1 MKWSQ
6 HEVAR
11 SVNEYAILLIRT
23 SIFINGAGALVLI
36 AFMGNIWSTEL
47 SLFVIDTFNCAITWF
62 IRGVWLAVVCLGLLF
77 FRAVFFYVCPG
88 KEDIKGVTDE
98 DELNR
103 TSTIVEKF
111 HAGLIF
117 LVAMLSLAMFPLGA
131 NKATSAFFEQ
141 SVAMKNFQDVTPQNS
156 GTKASTR
163 HPSPSSAASKN

>member
-11 SVNEYAILLIRT
+11 SINEYAILLIKT
-23 SIFINGAGALVLI
+23 SIFINGAAALALI

-47 SLFVIDTFNCAITWF
+47 SLFVIDTFNSAITWF
-62 IRGVWLAVVCLGLLF
+62 IRGVWFAVACLGLLF
-77 FRAVFFYVCPG
+77 FRAVYFYIWPG

-103 TSTIVEKF
+103 RSTAAEKI

-117 LVAMLSLAMFPLGA
+117 VFAMLSLAMFPLGA
-131 NKATSAFFEQ
+131 NITTSAFVEHARALQ
-141 SVAMKNFQDVTPQNS
+141 SVQDIRS
-156 GTKASTR
+156 E
-163 HPSPSSAASKN
+163 